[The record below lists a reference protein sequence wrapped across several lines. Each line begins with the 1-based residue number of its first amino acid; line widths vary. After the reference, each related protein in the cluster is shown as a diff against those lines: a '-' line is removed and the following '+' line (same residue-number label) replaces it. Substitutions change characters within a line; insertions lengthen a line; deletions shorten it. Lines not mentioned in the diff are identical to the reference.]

1 MKIKHKILILPI
13 IAATICISAA
23 AVDFG
28 YSKKSLDDIAQG
40 ETDFT
45 GVAELD
51 SILSSLDKINGD
63 FKTAVSTTDKSWL
76 DNAKTDAGD
85 FRNKMT
91 GLAKVY
97 STDAGKISDAFDHY
111 YDAASQ
117 TTRTMLGVDHGD
129 ISVLAPQMQSGL
141 AATTDLIQSVKTS
154 SKSSLKAHMESA

>member
-76 DNAKTDAGD
+76 VRVGNAYVEL
-85 FRNKMT
+85 FRNIPLIVQFFVWYFVVPGLIPAVKV
-91 GLAKVY
+91 LAKV
-97 STDAGKISDAFDHY
+97 STP
-111 YDAASQ
+111 
-117 TTRTMLGVDHGD
+117 T
-129 ISVLAPQMQSGL
+129 QSPSTPG
-141 AATTDLIQSVKTS
+141 TGRG
-154 SKSSLKAHMESA
+154 SKPST